1 MKRSLILPCVFC
13 LLAGLLVGGIL
24 PMPWERAPIPNT
36 ILRAP
41 SSSSSSEVSVF
52 SNTAPEPL
60 DSKDNL
66 ALLNAACYVV
76 QALKTGDY
84 GTLASVVDPEKGV
97 TFTPYSTVDLTSDK
111 TFTRD
116 QIKNLSQDKTVY
128 TWGLTDG
135 RGSRINMTLAQYVA
149 AYVWNT
155 DYTNAPEIGVDQ
167 IIMSGNALE
176 NLKDAYQNCR
186 FVDFCFPSLDP
197 AKQGLDWCSLKLVF
211 APGDT
216 SWYLVGIVHGQ
227 WTI

>member
-24 PMPWERAPIPNT
+24 PMPWEISPIPNT
-36 ILRAP
+36 ILHTPAP
-41 SSSSSSEVSVF
+41 SSSSDASVF
-52 SNTAPEPL
+52 STAAPEPL

-66 ALLNAACYVV
+66 SLLNAACYVV
-76 QALKTGDY
+76 QTLKTGDY
-84 GTLASVVDPEKGV
+84 QALASVVDPKKGV
-97 TFTPYSTVDLTSDK
+97 TFTPYSTVDLASDK

-116 QIKNLSQDKTVY
+116 QIKNLSQDNTVY

-135 RGSRINMTLAQYVA
+135 RGSLINLTLAQYFA

-155 DYTNAPEIGVDQ
+155 DYTNAPQIGVDQ

-176 NLKDAYQNCR
+176 NLKDAYQSCR

-216 SWYLVGIVHGQ
+216 SWFLVGIVHGQ

>member
-1 MKRSLILPCVFC
+1 MKRSLIFPCVFC
-13 LLAGLLVGGIL
+13 LLVGLLVGGIL
-24 PMPWERAPIPNT
+24 PMPWEISPIQNA
-36 ILRAP
+36 ILLTP
-41 SSSSSSEVSVF
+41 GSSSSSDSSVF
-52 SNTAPEPL
+52 STATSEPL
-60 DSKDNL
+60 NSKDNL
-66 ALLNAACYVV
+66 SLLNAACYVV
-76 QALKTGDY
+76 QTLKSGNY
-84 GTLASVVDPEKGV
+84 EALASVVDPKKGV

-116 QIKNLSQDKTVY
+116 QIKNLSQDNTVY

-135 RGSRINMTLAQYVA
+135 RGSLINMTIAQYFA

-155 DYTNAPEIGVDQ
+155 DYTSAPQIGVDQ

-176 NLKDAYQNCR
+176 NLKDAYQSCR